1 MPPIMLTRTATVAL
15 AFGFAMLL
23 VPASGAS
30 PAPQPTASIA
40 GQETGTRRVVAVGD
54 IHGAYDELVSVLQ
67 VAGIV
72 DDDLKWSGGDTVFV
86 QTGDFMDRG
95 AGVRQVMDLL
105 MRLQGE
111 APDSGGEVVVLL
123 GNHEVMNLIGEF
135 RDATDEQMARFS
147 GDEDADDVLDS
158 AWDELQRVIESTS
171 TGRMSSRR
179 RRDLRNSWQEN
190 TSAERIAYVRALGPG
205 GSYGAWLRTLP
216 LSATIDGIVF
226 MHAGVAPEHSGRGL
240 EVLNQRVAAEIA
252 ALDAYRE
259 ALLEARLV
267 TSFGEL
273 TDVIRAAMQQTGG
286 LEWLDRAKT
295 GLPELSGASGDSEDD
310 KRAWY
315 EALFRIQ
322 QWYVLAERGP
332 LWFRGLVALS
342 DPDHAAVLEAVLGAL
357 GARAIVIGHT
367 PQADGIVSRFDGRLF
382 MIDTGMLA
390 SVYEGRPAALEIG
403 GEGAAALYA
412 DGTRV
417 ELQRPAMPIA
427 VSGTR

>member
-1 MPPIMLTRTATVAL
+1 MPRMMLTRTTTIAL
-15 AFGFAMLL
+15 ALGFAMLL
-23 VPASGAS
+23 TPALGTS
-30 PAPQPTASIA
+30 PAPQTTAPIA
-40 GQETGTRRVVAVGD
+40 GYETESRRIIAVGD
-54 IHGAYDELVSVLQ
+54 IHGAYDELVSVLR
-67 VAGIV
+67 VAGII
-72 DDDLKWSGGDTVFV
+72 DADLKWSGGDTVFV

-95 AGVRQVMDLL
+95 AAVRQVMDLL

-135 RDATDEQMARFS
+135 RDATDEQMAQFF
-147 GDEDADDVLDS
+147 DDDADDVLDS

-190 TSAERIAYVRALGPG
+190 TSAERIAYVRAVGPG

-216 LSATIDGIVF
+216 LSATIDGIAF
-226 MHAGVAPEHSGRGL
+226 MHAGVAPEHSARGL
-240 EVLNQRVAAEIA
+240 ESLNQRVADEIV

-259 ALLEARLV
+259 ALIGARLV

-273 TDVIRAAMQQTGG
+273 REVIRGATQQTGG

-295 GLPELSGASGDSEDD
+295 GLPELSSASGDSEAD

-315 EALFRIQ
+315 ESLFRIQ
-322 QWYVLAERGP
+322 RWYVLAERGP
-332 LWFRGLVALS
+332 LWFRGLATLS
-342 DPDHAAVLEAVLGAL
+342 DPDHAAVLEALLGAL
-357 GARAIVIGHT
+357 EVRAMVIGHT

-390 SVYEGRPAALEIG
+390 SVYEGRPAALEISG
-403 GEGAAALYA
+403 DGAAALYA

-417 ELQRPAMPIA
+417 ELPGPAMSIV